1 MVLKKFK
8 VYKMSKCK
16 VCFDAG
22 KPASVYN
29 SHFVKSTDRK
39 RVVCPTL
46 LALKCRYC
54 EGAGHTIK
62 YCEMLKK
69 KENNKK
75 CYIKPV
81 EERAAVVVVTK
92 AAATNQFAA
101 LEFDDDDDQIQT
113 VAEVVHGDIVSYAA
127 ALNKPAAA
135 LEIPK
140 LVRATPMR
148 WADYD
153 TDSDDDDDFQF

>member
-1 MVLKKFK
+1 
-8 VYKMSKCK
+8 
-16 VCFDAG
+16 
-22 KPASVYN
+22 
-29 SHFVKSTDRK
+29 
-39 RVVCPTL
+39 
-46 LALKCRYC
+46 
-54 EGAGHTIK
+54 
-62 YCEMLKK
+62 MLKQ

-75 CYIKPV
+75 CYVKPV
-81 EERAAVVVVTK
+81 EEKAAVVVVTK

-140 LVRATPMR
+140 LVRGAPMR
-148 WADYD
+148 WADYE
-153 TDSDDDDDFQF
+153 TDSDDDFQI